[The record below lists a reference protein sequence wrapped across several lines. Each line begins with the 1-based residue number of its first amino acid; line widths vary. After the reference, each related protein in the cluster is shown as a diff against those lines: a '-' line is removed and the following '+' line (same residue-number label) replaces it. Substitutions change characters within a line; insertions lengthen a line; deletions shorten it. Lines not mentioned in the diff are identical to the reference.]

1 MARKGAADRARL
13 IAFAGVGIA
22 TLVAGGAWIA
32 MDVAKAKKEEA
43 AAASAPLPALPL
55 GRLQRLESG
64 VDETGF
70 VALDDLRRDGG
81 AVEATVL
88 VVGKTATSIKDAGA
102 MVVRRVTVD
111 CDAGRIFDGRAGA
124 FDTEGK
130 LTTVT
135 NGFSGKHGRP
145 VDVGDREVPV
155 LCQAAKGPII
165 TGWRAAQ
172 RSAQQLPEGY
182 ATVAEARKT
191 DADAWAW
198 LCAAGARGAWRAST
212 PKDCDKAVE
221 MLPADLNTRLDRA
234 YLFLKIGRRPQAGA
248 DFAHV
253 LAKEPGNAAAIFG
266 RSLLHAVGGDE
277 AASRRDRVAALDLD
291 EAVPAWVARTYD
303 IQMSQEYRVR

>member
-1 MARKGAADRARL
+1 MAKRGAANRARL
-13 IAFAGVGIA
+13 IAFFGVGVA

-32 MDVAKAKKEEA
+32 MDVAKAKTEA
-43 AAASAPLPALPL
+43 AAAAQAPPPALPL

-70 VALDDLRRDGG
+70 VALDDLRRDG
-81 AVEATVL
+81 AEVEATVL
-88 VVGKTATSIKDAGA
+88 VVGKTATSIKGAGA

-111 CDAGRIFDGRAGA
+111 CAAGRIFDGRTAN
-124 FDTEGK
+124 FDTEGR
-130 LTTVT
+130 LTAVA

-145 VDVGDREVPV
+145 ADVGDREVPV
-155 LCQAAKGPII
+155 LCRAAKGPVV
-165 TGWRAAQ
+165 TGWHAAQ
-172 RSAQQLPEGY
+172 RSTQQLPDGY

-198 LCAAGARGAWRAST
+198 LCAAGARGVWRAAT
-212 PKDCDKAVE
+212 PRDCDRAVE
-221 MLPADLNTRLDRA
+221 MLPDDMNTRVDRA
-234 YLFLKIGRRPQAGA
+234 YLFFKIGRRPQAGA

-266 RSLLHAVGGDE
+266 RSLLHAAAGDQ

-291 EAVPAWVARTYD
+291 EAVPGWVARTYG